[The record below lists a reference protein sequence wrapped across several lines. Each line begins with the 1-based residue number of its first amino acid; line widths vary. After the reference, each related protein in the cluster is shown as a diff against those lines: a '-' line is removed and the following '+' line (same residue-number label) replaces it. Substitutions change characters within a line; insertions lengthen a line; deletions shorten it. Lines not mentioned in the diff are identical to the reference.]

1 MKITVSGSLGN
12 IGHHLVN
19 TLVQSGNQV
28 TVISSSEGRRAAIE
42 ALGATAAIGSVSDA
56 GFLKDAFTGADAVFA
71 MTPPNMGGTS
81 IIKNTAAAGHAYAE
95 AIKQTGV
102 KRVVMLSSIGA
113 DVAQGTGPIAGLYP
127 IEQEYSTLE
136 GVNVTFLRA
145 GFFYN
150 NFYNDIPLIKNAGI
164 TGANYPGD
172 ALIPLVSPADIAA
185 AAAEE
190 LVQQGSGKNVRYII
204 SDVRT
209 PNEVAQVFGAAIGK
223 PELPWV
229 EFTDEQYLGGMT
241 GAGVPEEIAGLYTE
255 MGTAFRSGVI
265 PADFRAQGSPVTGK
279 VKLEDFAKDFAA
291 KF

>member
-12 IGHHLVN
+12 IGTHLVN
-19 TLVQSGNQV
+19 TLVHNGHNV
-28 TVISSSEGRRAAIE
+28 TVITSSQDRTAAIE
-42 ALGATAAIGSVSDA
+42 ALGATAAVGSVSDA
-56 GFLKDAFTGADAVFA
+56 GFLAEAFNDADAVFA
-71 MTPPNMGGTS
+71 MTPPNMGGS
-81 IIKNTAAAGHAYAE
+81 NIIKNTAAAGHAYAQ

-113 DVAQGTGPIAGLYP
+113 DVPEGTGPIAGLYP
-127 IEQEYSTLE
+127 IEQEYNTLD

-164 TGANYPGD
+164 TGANYP
-172 ALIPLVSPADIAA
+172 ATQAMPLVSPADIAT

-190 LVQQGSGKNVRYII
+190 LVQTGHGKNVRYII

-209 PNEVAQVFGAAIGK
+209 PNEVAKVLGAAIGK

-229 EFTDEQYLGGMT
+229 EFTDEQYFGGLT
-241 GAGVPEEIAGLYTE
+241 GAGLPDELAGLYTE
-255 MGTAFRSGVI
+255 MGTGFRTGKI
-265 PADFRAQGSPVTGK
+265 AADFIEQGSPVTGN
-279 VKLEDFAKDFAA
+279 VKLEEFAKDFAA